1 VLGEGLAGITTG
13 AAAYHKQILDTGARF
28 EAASRLADLQRVR
41 AAITSEV
48 KTLRAAVEERQVAD
62 TKVTAALRAEG
73 VRTDVDLMRRN
84 VGKNFKYADAARARF
99 VVVVGDKEAAEG
111 AVTVRDLSTGEQ
123 RVVPI
128 YELPSVFKA

>member
-1 VLGEGLAGITTG
+1 
-13 AAAYHKQILDTGARF
+13 
-28 EAASRLADLQRVR
+28 
-41 AAITSEV
+41 
-48 KTLRAAVEERQVAD
+48 
-62 TKVTAALRAEG
+62 

-128 YELPSVFKA
+128 DELPSVFKA